1 VTISRV
7 VTATESLPVSGT
19 IMAVT
24 ESPSRAPG
32 SLSGTVTARRAVQ
45 TGGWTRR
52 LRPRAQEETKR
63 RREEAC
69 GGSWRRALEKG
80 RHGWNGPPECLLYN
94 VLIWRPDSKD
104 DGGNRSDAQGNNQ
117 CEVQLVDVSV

>member
-7 VTATESLPVSGT
+7 VTATESLSHHRR
-19 IMAVT
+19 VT
-24 ESPSRAPG
+24 ESPSRTPG

-80 RHGWNGPPECLLYN
+80 HGPPECLLYN